1 MNLRNIT
8 SVLAAL
14 KEKRGERIIGGREAM
29 KARFSYS
36 VSLKDDWGSFCGGSL
51 IAPDVI
57 LSAAHCAGGD
67 YIAIIG
73 RHDLDTNEGDEVKIS
88 SEIVHDDYDPMT
100 TDNDFMVL
108 ILVSSIYSSRWMVHS
123 SKRTNS

>member
-1 MNLRNIT
+1 
-8 SVLAAL
+8 
-14 KEKRGERIIGGREAM
+14 M

-108 ILVSSIYSSRWMVHS
+108 ILVSSIFSSR
-123 SKRTNS
+123 

>member
-14 KEKRGERIIGGREAM
+14 REKRGERIIGGREAI
-29 KARFSYS
+29 KARYSYS
-36 VSLKDDWGSFCGGSL
+36 VSLEDDWGSFCGGSL
-51 IAPDVI
+51 IAPDVV
-57 LSAAHCAGGD
+57 LSAAHCGGGGD

-88 SEIVHDDYDPMT
+88 EEIVHEDYDPIT

-108 ILVSSIYSSRWMVHS
+108 ILVSSIHGSH
-123 SKRTNS
+123 